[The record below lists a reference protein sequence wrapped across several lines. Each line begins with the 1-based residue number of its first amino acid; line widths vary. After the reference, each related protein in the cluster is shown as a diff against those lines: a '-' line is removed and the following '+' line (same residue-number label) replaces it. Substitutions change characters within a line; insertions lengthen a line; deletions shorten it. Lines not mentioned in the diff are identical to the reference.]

1 MKVRTYKNL
10 KDLIEVID
18 EFQANRAKESTH
30 VDIPCRSDR
39 AWMRVGG
46 KTSADSLS
54 LREVA
59 LIMRNLTPATG
70 KRPRSVRV
78 IA

>member
-1 MKVRTYKNL
+1 MKVKTYRNL
-10 KDLIEVID
+10 KDLIEVIN
-18 EFQANRAKESTH
+18 EFQANRRQESTH

-46 KTSADSLS
+46 KTSADPLSLS
-54 LREVA
+54 EVA

-70 KRPRSVRV
+70 KKPRSTRV